1 MVLSQG
7 VKQGLALNET
17 RKWGKFMNEPGII
30 LAVTAGIIAGIV
42 VGLLFLAGKNRRL
55 AELKEKLGDC
65 QDDAASLR
73 DKLAA
78 ESERRAVA
86 EEKSSRI
93 PPLEESLSKTQ
104 QDNSALAAKISE
116 LETRLEDERRN
127 AAEKLAIL
135 EEAREQ
141 LKMEFQNVA
150 NKIFEDKS
158 QKFVDQNRENIEGML
173 KPMREQLQDFKK
185 RVEDVYDKESKD
197 RISLLNE
204 IIHLKTLNEQISED
218 AINLTNALKGQSKT
232 RGAWGEMILERVLEE
247 SGLQKGREY
256 EVQTMY
262 AGESGQRR
270 HPDVIVHL
278 PEGKDIVIDS
288 KVSLTAYEKY
298 CSAES
303 EEKRQKYL
311 KDHILAVRTH
321 VKELGLKRYEKLD
334 GIQTLDFVLMFLPIE
349 GAFWTA
355 IESEQGLFN
364 QAFDRN
370 IMLVSPSTLLATLR
384 IINNIW
390 RYEDQNKN
398 ALIIA
403 KKAGDL
409 YDKFVG
415 FVEALDD
422 VGQKIDKARE
432 SYLTARNRLIDGR
445 GNLVRRSQE
454 LRQLGVKAQK
464 ELPEGLVYKGLQ
476 EEQP

>member
-1 MVLSQG
+1 
-7 VKQGLALNET
+7 
-17 RKWGKFMNEPGII
+17 MNEAGII
-30 LAVTAGIIAGIV
+30 LALAAGILI
-42 VGLLFLAGKNRRL
+42 GLIGGWFVLAGKRRQV
-55 AELKEKLGDC
+55 AELAARLGRFE
-65 QDDAASLR
+65 QEIAALNGR
-73 DKLAA
+73 LAA

-93 PPLEESLSKTQ
+93 KGLEEGLERAKEE
-104 QDNSALAAKISE
+104 NSALLARQSE
-116 LETRLEDERRN
+116 LETRLEDERRS
-127 AAEKLAIL
+127 AAEKLAL
-135 EEAREQ
+135 MQEAREQ

-150 NKIFEDKS
+150 NRIFEDKS
-158 QKFVDQNRENIEGML
+158 QKFTEQNRENIEGVL
-173 KPMREQLQDFKK
+173 KPIREQLHDFRKK
-185 RVEDVYDKESKD
+185 VEDVYDKESKD

-204 IIHLKTLNEQISED
+204 IIHLKSLNERISED
-218 AINLTNALKGQSKT
+218 AVNLTNALKGQSKT
-232 RGAWGEMILERVLEE
+232 RGSWGEMILERVLEE

-256 EVQTMY
+256 EVQMMY
-262 AGESGQRR
+262 AGEEGQRR

-298 CSAES
+298 CTADK
-303 EEKRQKYL
+303 EEKRDKHL
-311 KDHILAVRTH
+311 KEHILSVRTH
-321 VKELGLKRYEKLD
+321 IRTLSEKRYEELE
-334 GIQTLDFVLMFLPIE
+334 GITTLDFVLMFLPIE

-364 QAFDRN
+364 EAFDKN

-432 SYLTARNRLIDGR
+432 SYQTARNRLTDGR
-445 GNLVRRSQE
+445 GNLVRRSIE

-464 ELPEGLVYKGLQ
+464 ILPESLEVKAL
-476 EEQP
+476 EE

>member
-1 MVLSQG
+1 
-7 VKQGLALNET
+7 
-17 RKWGKFMNEPGII
+17 MNEAGII
-30 LAVTAGIIAGIV
+30 LAVMAGVLLGIIG
-42 VGLLFLAGKNRRL
+42 GLLFLTGKHRQIM
-55 AELKEKLGDC
+55 ELKGTINGLEEE
-65 QDDAASLR
+65 AAAR
-73 DKLAA
+73 REKLAA
-78 ESERRAVA
+78 EAERRAIA
-86 EEKSSRI
+86 EEKSSRV
-93 PPLEESLSKTQ
+93 PGLEEGLERVQ
-104 QDNSALAAKISE
+104 QENTVLQTKLSE

-127 AAEKLAIL
+127 AAEKLTL
-135 EEAREQ
+135 LQEAREQ

-158 QKFVDQNRENIEGML
+158 QKFTDQNRENIEGVL
-173 KPMREQLQDFKK
+173 KPMREQLLDFKK
-185 RVEDVYDKESKD
+185 KVEDVYDKESKD
-197 RISLLNE
+197 RVSLLNE
-204 IIHLKTLNEQISED
+204 IIHLKSLNEQISED
-218 AINLTNALKGQSKT
+218 AVNLTNALKGQSKT
-232 RGAWGEMILERVLEE
+232 RGSWGEMILERVLEE

-262 AGESGQRR
+262 ASDEGQRR

-298 CSAES
+298 CTAATE
-303 EEKRQKYL
+303 ETREKRL
-311 KDHILAVRTH
+311 KEHIISIRTH
-321 VKELGLKRYEKLD
+321 IKNLSGKRYEELE
-334 GIQTLDFVLMFLPIE
+334 GIRTLDFVLMFMPIE

-364 QAFDRN
+364 EAFDKN

-409 YDKFVG
+409 FDKFVG
-415 FVEALDD
+415 FVEVLDD

-432 SYLTARNRLIDGR
+432 SYQTARNRLTEGR
-445 GNLVRRSQE
+445 GNLVRRSIE

-464 ELPEGLVYKGLQ
+464 ELPEGLVAQAL
-476 EEQP
+476 EEE

>member
-1 MVLSQG
+1 
-7 VKQGLALNET
+7 
-17 RKWGKFMNEPGII
+17 MNEAGMI
-30 LAVTAGIIAGIV
+30 LAVMAGILIGLGG
-42 VGLLFLAGKNRRL
+42 GLLFLAGKNRQI
-55 AELKEKLGDC
+55 AELKGEIKDREEDTAT
-65 QDDAASLR
+65 QR
-73 DKLAA
+73 EKLAA
-78 ESERRAVA
+78 EAERRAVA
-86 EEKSSRI
+86 EEKSSRV
-93 PPLEESLSKTQ
+93 
-104 QDNSALAAKISE
+104 AG
-116 LETRLEDERRN
+116 LEDERRN
-127 AAEKLAIL
+127 AE
-135 EEAREQ
+135 EMQEAREQ

-158 QKFVDQNRENIEGML
+158 QKFTDQNRENIEGVL
-173 KPMREQLQDFKK
+173 KPMREQLVDFKK
-185 RVEDVYDKESKD
+185 KVEDVYDKESKD
-197 RISLLNE
+197 RVSLLNE
-204 IIHLKTLNEQISED
+204 IIHLKTLNERISED
-218 AINLTNALKGQSKT
+218 ALNLTNALKGQSKT

-262 AGESGQRR
+262 AGDEGKRQ

-298 CSAES
+298 CTAGTD
-303 EEKRQKYL
+303 EKREKRL
-311 KDHILAVRTH
+311 KEHIISIRTH
-321 VKELGLKRYEKLD
+321 IKSLSGKRYEELE
-334 GIQTLDFVLMFLPIE
+334 GIRTLDFVLMFMPIE

-364 QAFDRN
+364 EAFNKN

-415 FVEALDD
+415 FVEALED
-422 VGQKIDKARE
+422 VGQKIGKAQE
-432 SYLTARNRLIDGR
+432 SYHTARKRLSEGK
-445 GNLVRRSQE
+445 GNLVRRSEE

-464 ELPEGLVYKGLQ
+464 ELPEGLVVQAL
-476 EEQP
+476 EEE

>member
-1 MVLSQG
+1 MNDAGMILVVMAGVLVG
-7 VKQGLALNET
+7 IGGAL
-17 RKWGKFMNEPGII
+17 
-30 LAVTAGIIAGIV
+30 
-42 VGLLFLAGKNRRL
+42 LLLAGKNRQIAELMGEIKGREEDAAAQRERL
-55 AELKEKLGDC
+55 AGE
-65 QDDAASLR
+65 A
-73 DKLAA
+73 
-78 ESERRAVA
+78 ERRAVA
-86 EEKSSRI
+86 EEKSSRV
-93 PPLEESLSKTQ
+93 PGLEEGLEKAKQ
-104 QDNSALAAKISE
+104 ENRVLLAKLSE
-116 LETRLEDERRN
+116 LETRLEDERQN
-127 AAEKLAIL
+127 AAEKLVL
-135 EEAREQ
+135 LQEAREQ

-158 QKFVDQNRENIEGML
+158 QKFTEQNRENIEGVL
-173 KPMREQLQDFKK
+173 KPMREQLLDFKK
-185 RVEDVYDKESKD
+185 KVEDVYDKESKD
-197 RISLLNE
+197 RVSLLNE
-204 IIHLKTLNEQISED
+204 IIHLKTLNERISED
-218 AINLTNALKGQSKT
+218 AVNLTNALKGQSKT

-262 AGESGQRR
+262 AGEEGQRR

-298 CSAES
+298 CTAGTD
-303 EEKRQKYL
+303 EKREKRL
-311 KDHILAVRTH
+311 KEHIISVRTH
-321 VKELGLKRYEKLD
+321 IKALSEKRYEELE
-334 GIQTLDFVLMFLPIE
+334 GIRTLDFVLMFMPIE

-364 QAFDRN
+364 EAFNKN

-409 YDKFVG
+409 FDKFVG
-415 FVEALDD
+415 FVEVLDD

-432 SYLTARNRLIDGR
+432 SYQTARKRLIDGR
-445 GNLVRRSQE
+445 GNLVRRTTE

-464 ELPEGLVYKGLQ
+464 ELPEGLVVQAL
-476 EEQP
+476 EEE

>member
-1 MVLSQG
+1 
-7 VKQGLALNET
+7 
-17 RKWGKFMNEPGII
+17 MNEPEII
-30 LAVTAGIIAGIV
+30 LAVLAGILIGTAG
-42 VGLLFLAGKNRRL
+42 GLFFLAGKNRQI
-55 AELKEKLGDC
+55 AELKGALKDSEEETAT
-65 QDDAASLR
+65 QR
-73 DKLAA
+73 EKLAA
-78 ESERRAVA
+78 EAERRAVA
-86 EEKSSRI
+86 EEKSSRV
-93 PPLEESLSKTQ
+93 PGLEEGQEK
-104 QDNSALAAKISE
+104 AKQENVVLQAKLSE

-127 AAEKLAIL
+127 AGEKLAL
-135 EEAREQ
+135 LQEAREQ

-158 QKFVDQNRENIEGML
+158 QKFTEQNRENIEGVL
-173 KPMREQLQDFKK
+173 KPMREQLLDFKK
-185 RVEDVYDKESKD
+185 KVEDVYDKESKD
-197 RISLLNE
+197 RVSLLNE
-204 IIHLKTLNEQISED
+204 IIHLKSLNERISED
-218 AINLTNALKGQSKT
+218 AVNLTNALKGQSKT
-232 RGAWGEMILERVLEE
+232 RGSWGEMILERVLEE

-262 AGESGQRR
+262 ASEEGQRR

-298 CSAES
+298 CTAGT
-303 EEKRQKYL
+303 EEIRDKRL
-311 KDHILAVRTH
+311 REHIISIRTH
-321 VKELGLKRYEKLD
+321 IKSLSDKRYEELE
-334 GIQTLDFVLMFLPIE
+334 GIRTLDFVLMFLPIE

-364 QAFDRN
+364 EAFDKN

-415 FVEALDD
+415 FVEALDE

-432 SYLTARNRLIDGR
+432 SYQTARNRLTEGR
-445 GNLVRRSQE
+445 GNLVRRSIE

-464 ELPEGLVYKGLQ
+464 ELPEGLVVQAL
-476 EEQP
+476 EEE

>member
-1 MVLSQG
+1 M
-7 VKQGLALNET
+7 NET
-17 RKWGKFMNEPGII
+17 GMI
-30 LAVTAGIIAGIV
+30 LAVLAGIV
-42 VGLLFLAGKNRRL
+42 IGIIGSLLFLAGKNRQITELQEKIRVGV
-55 AELKEKLGDC
+55 AEAAALREKI
-65 QDDAASLR
+65 
-73 DKLAA
+73 AA
-78 ESERRAVA
+78 EGERRAVA

-93 PPLEESLSKTQ
+93 LGLEQGLER
-104 QDNSALAAKISE
+104 AKQENTGLRTKLSE

-127 AAEKLAIL
+127 AGEKLTL
-135 EEAREQ
+135 LQEARDQ

-158 QKFVDQNRENIEGML
+158 QKFTEQNRENIEGVL
-173 KPMREQLQDFKK
+173 KPIREQLLDFKK
-185 RVEDVYDKESKD
+185 KVEDVYDKESKD
-197 RISLLNE
+197 RVSLLNE
-204 IIHLKTLNEQISED
+204 IIHLKSLNERISDD
-218 AINLTNALKGQSKT
+218 AVNLTNALKGQSKT
-232 RGAWGEMILERVLEE
+232 RGSWGEMILERVLEE

-256 EVQTMY
+256 DVQTMY
-262 AGESGQRR
+262 AGEEGQRR

-298 CSAES
+298 CTADT
-303 EEKRQKYL
+303 EEKRDKFL
-311 KDHILAVRTH
+311 KEHIISVRTH
-321 VKELGLKRYEKLD
+321 IKSLSEKRYEELE
-334 GIQTLDFVLMFLPIE
+334 GIRTLDFVLMFLPIE

-364 QAFDRN
+364 ESFSRN

-432 SYLTARNRLIDGR
+432 SYHTARNRLADGR
-445 GNLVRRSQE
+445 GNLVRRSVE

-464 ELPEGLVYKGLQ
+464 ELPEGLIIQAL
-476 EEQP
+476 EEE

>member
-1 MVLSQG
+1 
-7 VKQGLALNET
+7 
-17 RKWGKFMNEPGII
+17 MNDAGMI
-30 LAVTAGIIAGIV
+30 LVVMAGILVGI
-42 VGLLFLAGKNRRL
+42 GGALLLLAGKNRQIAELMGEIKGREEDAAAQRERL
-55 AELKEKLGDC
+55 AGE
-65 QDDAASLR
+65 A
-73 DKLAA
+73 
-78 ESERRAVA
+78 ERRAVA
-86 EEKSSRI
+86 EEKSSRV
-93 PPLEESLSKTQ
+93 PGLEEGLEKAKQ
-104 QDNSALAAKISE
+104 ENGVLLAKLSE

-127 AAEKLAIL
+127 AAEKLVL
-135 EEAREQ
+135 LQEAREQ

-158 QKFVDQNRENIEGML
+158 QKFTEQNRENIEGVL
-173 KPMREQLQDFKK
+173 KPMREQLLDFKK
-185 RVEDVYDKESKD
+185 KVEDVYDKESKD
-197 RISLLNE
+197 RVSLLNE
-204 IIHLKTLNEQISED
+204 IIHLKTLNERISED
-218 AINLTNALKGQSKT
+218 AVNLTNALKGQSKT

-262 AGESGQRR
+262 AGEEGQRR

-298 CSAES
+298 CTAGTD
-303 EEKRQKYL
+303 EKREKRL
-311 KDHILAVRTH
+311 KEHIISVRTH
-321 VKELGLKRYEKLD
+321 IKALSEKRYEELE
-334 GIQTLDFVLMFLPIE
+334 GIRTLDFVLMFMPIE

-364 QAFDRN
+364 EAFNKN

-409 YDKFVG
+409 FDKFVG
-415 FVEALDD
+415 FVEVLDD

-432 SYLTARNRLIDGR
+432 SYQTARKRLIEGR
-445 GNLVRRSQE
+445 GNLVRRTTE
-454 LRQLGVKAQK
+454 LQQLGVKAQK
-464 ELPEGLVYKGLQ
+464 ELPEGLVVQAQ
-476 EEQP
+476 EEE

>member
-1 MVLSQG
+1 
-7 VKQGLALNET
+7 
-17 RKWGKFMNEPGII
+17 MNEAEMI
-30 LAVTAGIIAGIV
+30 LAVMAGVLAGTAGA
-42 VGLLFLAGKNRRL
+42 LLFLAGKNRQI
-55 AELKEKLGDC
+55 AELKGEVKGLEN
-65 QDDAASLR
+65 DAASQR
-73 DKLAA
+73 EKLAA
-78 ESERRAVA
+78 EAERRAVA
-86 EEKSSRI
+86 EEKSSRV
-93 PPLEESLSKTQ
+93 PGLEEWLERSKQENTVLQ
-104 QDNSALAAKISE
+104 AKLSE
-116 LETRLEDERRN
+116 LETRLEDERSN
-127 AAEKLAIL
+127 SEEKLAL
-135 EEAREQ
+135 LQEAREQ

-158 QKFVDQNRENIEGML
+158 QKFTEQNRENIEGVL
-173 KPMREQLQDFKK
+173 KPMREQLLDFKK
-185 RVEDVYDKESKD
+185 KVEDVYDKESKD
-197 RISLLNE
+197 RVSLLNE
-204 IIHLKTLNEQISED
+204 IIHLKTLNERISED
-218 AINLTNALKGQSKT
+218 AVNLTNALKGQSKT
-232 RGAWGEMILERVLEE
+232 RGSWGEMILERVLEE

-262 AGESGQRR
+262 ASEEGQRR

-298 CSAES
+298 CTAGT
-303 EEKRQKYL
+303 EEIRDKRL
-311 KDHILAVRTH
+311 KEHIISIRTH
-321 VKELGLKRYEKLD
+321 IKALSEKRYEELE
-334 GIQTLDFVLMFLPIE
+334 GIRTLDFVLMFLPIE

-364 QAFDRN
+364 EAFDRN

-415 FVEALDD
+415 FVEALDE

-432 SYLTARNRLIDGR
+432 SYQTSRNRLTEGR
-445 GNLVRRSQE
+445 GNLVRRSIE

-464 ELPEGLVYKGLQ
+464 ELPEGLVVKAL
-476 EEQP
+476 EEE

>member
-1 MVLSQG
+1 
-7 VKQGLALNET
+7 
-17 RKWGKFMNEPGII
+17 MNEAGVVLAALAGFLIGII
-30 LAVTAGIIAGIV
+30 G
-42 VGLLFLAGKNRRL
+42 GLLLLAGKNRQIG
-55 AELKEKLGDC
+55 E
-65 QDDAASLR
+65 LR
-73 DKLAA
+73 DSNRSCEETAGKLRETLAA
-78 ESERRAVA
+78 EVERRAVA

-93 PPLEESLSKTQ
+93 PELAESLGKANLE
-104 QDNSALAAKISE
+104 NSALQAKLSE

-127 AAEKLAIL
+127 TEEKLTL
-135 EEAREQ
+135 LKEAREQ
-141 LKMEFQNVA
+141 LKMEFQNLA

-158 QKFVDQNRENIEGML
+158 QKFTDQNKENLEGVL
-173 KPMREQLQDFKK
+173 KPMREQLLDFKK
-185 RVEDVYDKESKD
+185 KVEDVYDKESKD
-197 RISLLNE
+197 RVSLLHE
-204 IIHLKTLNEQISED
+204 IIHLKTLNERISED
-218 AINLTNALKGQSKT
+218 AVNLTNALKGQSKT
-232 RGAWGEMILERVLEE
+232 RGSWGEMILERVLEE

-256 EVQTMY
+256 EVQAMY
-262 AGESGQRR
+262 ASEQGQRR

-298 CSAES
+298 CTADTDD
-303 EEKRQKYL
+303 KRDKRL
-311 KDHILAVRTH
+311 KEHILSVRTH
-321 VKELGLKRYEKLD
+321 IKALSEKRYEELE
-334 GIQTLDFVLMFLPIE
+334 GIKTLDFVLMFLPIE

-355 IESEQGLFN
+355 IESEQSLFN
-364 QAFDRN
+364 EAFDKN

-398 ALIIA
+398 ALVIA

-432 SYLTARNRLIDGR
+432 SYQTARNRLTDGR
-445 GNLVRRSQE
+445 GNLVRRSLE

-464 ELPEGLVYKGLQ
+464 ELPEGLVAQTL
-476 EEQP
+476 EED

>member
-1 MVLSQG
+1 MNDAGMILVVMAGVLVG
-7 VKQGLALNET
+7 IGGAL
-17 RKWGKFMNEPGII
+17 
-30 LAVTAGIIAGIV
+30 
-42 VGLLFLAGKNRRL
+42 LLLAGKNRQIAELMGEIKGREEDAAAQRERL
-55 AELKEKLGDC
+55 AGE
-65 QDDAASLR
+65 A
-73 DKLAA
+73 
-78 ESERRAVA
+78 ERRAVA
-86 EEKSSRI
+86 EEKSSRV
-93 PPLEESLSKTQ
+93 PGLEEGLEKAKQ
-104 QDNSALAAKISE
+104 ENGVLLAKLSE

-127 AAEKLAIL
+127 AAEKLVL
-135 EEAREQ
+135 LQEAREQ

-158 QKFVDQNRENIEGML
+158 QKFTEQNRENIEGVL
-173 KPMREQLQDFKK
+173 KPMREQLLDFKK
-185 RVEDVYDKESKD
+185 KVEDVYDKESKD
-197 RISLLNE
+197 RVSLLNE
-204 IIHLKTLNEQISED
+204 IIHLKTLNERISED
-218 AINLTNALKGQSKT
+218 AVNLTNALKGQSKT

-262 AGESGQRR
+262 AGEEGQRR

-298 CSAES
+298 CTAGTD
-303 EEKRQKYL
+303 EKREKRL
-311 KDHILAVRTH
+311 KEHIISVRTH
-321 VKELGLKRYEKLD
+321 IKALSEKRYEELE
-334 GIQTLDFVLMFLPIE
+334 GIRTLDFVLMFMPIE

-364 QAFDRN
+364 EAFNKN

-409 YDKFVG
+409 FDKFVG
-415 FVEALDD
+415 FVEVLDD

-432 SYLTARNRLIDGR
+432 SYQTARKRLIEGR
-445 GNLVRRSQE
+445 GNLVRRTTE
-454 LRQLGVKAQK
+454 LQQLGVKAQK
-464 ELPEGLVYKGLQ
+464 ELPEGLVVQAQ
-476 EEQP
+476 EEE

>member
-1 MVLSQG
+1 
-7 VKQGLALNET
+7 
-17 RKWGKFMNEPGII
+17 MNDAGMI
-30 LAVTAGIIAGIV
+30 LVVIAGV
-42 VGLLFLAGKNRRL
+42 LVGIGGALLLLAGKNRQIAELMGEIKGREEDAAAQRERL
-55 AELKEKLGDC
+55 AGE
-65 QDDAASLR
+65 A
-73 DKLAA
+73 
-78 ESERRAVA
+78 ERRAVA
-86 EEKSSRI
+86 EEKSSRV
-93 PPLEESLSKTQ
+93 PGLEEGLEKAKQ
-104 QDNSALAAKISE
+104 ENGVLLAKLSE

-127 AAEKLAIL
+127 AAEKIVLL
-135 EEAREQ
+135 QEAREQ

-158 QKFVDQNRENIEGML
+158 QKFTEQNRENIEGVL
-173 KPMREQLQDFKK
+173 KPMREQLLDFKK
-185 RVEDVYDKESKD
+185 KVEDVYDKESKD
-197 RISLLNE
+197 RVSLLNE
-204 IIHLKTLNEQISED
+204 IIHLKTLNERISED
-218 AINLTNALKGQSKT
+218 AVNLTNALKGQSKT

-262 AGESGQRR
+262 AGEEGQRR

-298 CSAES
+298 CTAGTD
-303 EEKRQKYL
+303 EKREKRL
-311 KDHILAVRTH
+311 KEHIISVRTH
-321 VKELGLKRYEKLD
+321 IKALSEKRYEELE
-334 GIQTLDFVLMFLPIE
+334 GIRTLDFVLMFMPIE

-364 QAFDRN
+364 EAFNKN

-409 YDKFVG
+409 FDKFVG
-415 FVEALDD
+415 FVEVLDD
-422 VGQKIDKARE
+422 VGQKIEKARE
-432 SYLTARNRLIDGR
+432 SYQTARKRLIEGR
-445 GNLVRRSQE
+445 GNLVRRTTE

-464 ELPEGLVYKGLQ
+464 ELPEGLVVQAL
-476 EEQP
+476 EEE

>member
-1 MVLSQG
+1 
-7 VKQGLALNET
+7 
-17 RKWGKFMNEPGII
+17 MNEPEII
-30 LAVTAGIIAGIV
+30 LAVIAGILIGTAGV
-42 VGLLFLAGKNRRL
+42 LFFLTGKNRQIT
-55 AELKEKLGDC
+55 ELKGTIKGLEEETAT
-65 QDDAASLR
+65 QR
-73 DKLAA
+73 EKLAA
-78 ESERRAVA
+78 EVERRAIA
-86 EEKSSRI
+86 EEKSSRV
-93 PPLEESLSKTQ
+93 PGLEEGQEKTKQ
-104 QDNSALAAKISE
+104 ENVVLQAKVSE
-116 LETRLEDERRN
+116 LETRLEDER
-127 AAEKLAIL
+127 EKLAL
-135 EEAREQ
+135 LQEAREQ

-158 QKFVDQNRENIEGML
+158 QKFTEQNRENIEGVL
-173 KPMREQLQDFKK
+173 KPMREQLLDFKK
-185 RVEDVYDKESKD
+185 KVEDVYDKESKD
-197 RISLLNE
+197 RVSLLNE
-204 IIHLKTLNEQISED
+204 IIHLKTLNERISED
-218 AINLTNALKGQSKT
+218 AVNLTNALKGQSKT
-232 RGAWGEMILERVLEE
+232 RGSWGEMILERVLEE

-262 AGESGQRR
+262 ASEEGQRR

-298 CSAES
+298 CTAGT
-303 EEKRQKYL
+303 EETRDKRL
-311 KDHILAVRTH
+311 KEHIISIRTH
-321 VKELGLKRYEKLD
+321 IKSLSEKRYEELE
-334 GIQTLDFVLMFLPIE
+334 GIRTLDFVLMFLPIE

-364 QAFDRN
+364 EAFDKN

-415 FVEALDD
+415 FIEALDD

-432 SYLTARNRLIDGR
+432 SYQTARNRLTDGR
-445 GNLVRRSQE
+445 GNLIKRSEE

-464 ELPEGLVYKGLQ
+464 ELPAELVVQALEK
-476 EEQP
+476 E

>member
-1 MVLSQG
+1 
-7 VKQGLALNET
+7 
-17 RKWGKFMNEPGII
+17 MNE
-30 LAVTAGIIAGIV
+30 AGIIFSVLAGV
-42 VGLLFLAGKNRRL
+42 LLGLVGGLLFLAGKNRQM
-55 AELKEKLGDC
+55 AELRGEARELETTAATLREKLGEEA
-65 QDDAASLR
+65 Q
-73 DKLAA
+73 
-78 ESERRAVA
+78 RRAVA
-86 EEKSSRI
+86 EEKSSRV
-93 PPLEESLSKTQ
+93 PGLEEGIEKAKQ
-104 QDNSALAAKISE
+104 ENSVLQVKLSE
-116 LETRLEDERRN
+116 LETRLEDERKN
-127 AAEKLAIL
+127 AEEKLAL
-135 EEAREQ
+135 LQEAREQ

-158 QKFVDQNRENIEGML
+158 QKFTDQNRENIEGVL
-173 KPMREQLQDFKK
+173 KPMREQLLEFKK
-185 RVEDVYDKESKD
+185 KVEDVYDKESKD
-197 RISLLNE
+197 RVSLLNE
-204 IIHLKTLNEQISED
+204 IMHLKTLNERISED
-218 AINLTNALKGQSKT
+218 ALNLTNALKGQSKT
-232 RGAWGEMILERVLEE
+232 RGSWGEMILERVLEE

-256 EVQTMY
+256 EVQAMY
-262 AGESGQRR
+262 ASEEGQRR

-298 CSAES
+298 CSADS
-303 EEKRQKYL
+303 EDKREKRL
-311 KDHILAVRTH
+311 KEHILSIRTH
-321 VKELGLKRYEKLD
+321 VKALSEKRYEELE
-334 GIQTLDFVLMFLPIE
+334 GIRTLDFVLMFLPVE

-355 IESEQGLFN
+355 IEAEQGLFN
-364 QAFDRN
+364 EAFDRN

-432 SYLTARNRLIDGR
+432 SYRTARNRLTEGR
-445 GNLVRRSQE
+445 GNLVRRSIE

-464 ELPEGLVYKGLQ
+464 ELPEGLVVQAL
-476 EEQP
+476 EDES

>member
-1 MVLSQG
+1 
-7 VKQGLALNET
+7 
-17 RKWGKFMNEPGII
+17 MNEAEMI
-30 LAVTAGIIAGIV
+30 LAVMAGVLAGTAGA
-42 VGLLFLAGKNRRL
+42 LLFLAGKNRQIV
-55 AELKEKLGDC
+55 ELKGEVKGLEN
-65 QDDAASLR
+65 DAASQR
-73 DKLAA
+73 EKLAA
-78 ESERRAVA
+78 EAERRAVA
-86 EEKSSRI
+86 EEKSSRV
-93 PPLEESLSKTQ
+93 PGLEEWRERSKQENTVLQ
-104 QDNSALAAKISE
+104 AKLSE
-116 LETRLEDERRN
+116 LETRLEDERSN
-127 AAEKLAIL
+127 SEEKLAL
-135 EEAREQ
+135 LQEAREQ

-158 QKFVDQNRENIEGML
+158 QKFTEQNRENIEGVL
-173 KPMREQLQDFKK
+173 KPMREQLLDFKK
-185 RVEDVYDKESKD
+185 KVEDVYDKESKD
-197 RISLLNE
+197 RVSLLNE
-204 IIHLKTLNEQISED
+204 IIHLKTLNERISED
-218 AINLTNALKGQSKT
+218 AVNLTNALKGQSKT
-232 RGAWGEMILERVLEE
+232 RGSWGEMILERVLEE

-262 AGESGQRR
+262 ASEEGQRR

-298 CSAES
+298 CTAGT
-303 EEKRQKYL
+303 EEIRDKRL
-311 KDHILAVRTH
+311 KEHIISIRTH
-321 VKELGLKRYEKLD
+321 IKALSEKRYEELE
-334 GIQTLDFVLMFLPIE
+334 GIRTLDFVLMFLPIE

-364 QAFDRN
+364 EAFDRN

-415 FVEALDD
+415 FVEALDE

-432 SYLTARNRLIDGR
+432 SYQTARNRLTEGR
-445 GNLVRRSQE
+445 GNLVRRSIE

-464 ELPEGLVYKGLQ
+464 ELPEGLVVKAL
-476 EEQP
+476 EEE

>member
-1 MVLSQG
+1 
-7 VKQGLALNET
+7 
-17 RKWGKFMNEPGII
+17 MNEAGII
-30 LAVTAGIIAGIV
+30 LAVMAGVLLGIIG
-42 VGLLFLAGKNRRL
+42 GLLFLTGKHRQIM
-55 AELKEKLGDC
+55 ELKSTINGLEE
-65 QDDAASLR
+65 DAATQR
-73 DKLAA
+73 EKLAA
-78 ESERRAVA
+78 EAERRAIA
-86 EEKSSRI
+86 EEKSSRV
-93 PPLEESLSKTQ
+93 PGLEEGLERVQ
-104 QDNSALAAKISE
+104 QENTVLQTKLSE

-127 AAEKLAIL
+127 AAEKLTL
-135 EEAREQ
+135 LQEAREQ

-158 QKFVDQNRENIEGML
+158 QKFTDQNRENIEGVL
-173 KPMREQLQDFKK
+173 KPMREQLLDFKK
-185 RVEDVYDKESKD
+185 KVEDVYDKESKD
-197 RISLLNE
+197 RVSLLNE
-204 IIHLKTLNEQISED
+204 IIHLKSLNEQISED
-218 AINLTNALKGQSKT
+218 AVNLTNALKGQSKT
-232 RGAWGEMILERVLEE
+232 RGSWGEMILERVLEE

-262 AGESGQRR
+262 ASDEGQRR

-298 CSAES
+298 CTASTE
-303 EEKRQKYL
+303 ETREKRL
-311 KDHILAVRTH
+311 KEHIISIRTH
-321 VKELGLKRYEKLD
+321 IKNLSGKRYEELE
-334 GIQTLDFVLMFLPIE
+334 GIRTLDFVLMFMPIE

-364 QAFDRN
+364 EAFDKN

-409 YDKFVG
+409 FDKFVG
-415 FVEALDD
+415 FVEVLDD

-432 SYLTARNRLIDGR
+432 SYQTARNRLTEGR
-445 GNLVRRSQE
+445 GNLVRRSIE

-464 ELPEGLVYKGLQ
+464 ELPEGLVAQAL
-476 EEQP
+476 EEE

>member
-1 MVLSQG
+1 
-7 VKQGLALNET
+7 
-17 RKWGKFMNEPGII
+17 MNEAGMILAGMAGILVGII
-30 LAVTAGIIAGIV
+30 G
-42 VGLLFLAGKNRRL
+42 GLLVLAGKNRQMM
-55 AELKEKLGDC
+55 EMK
-65 QDDAASLR
+65 DAIRGSEEETAALR
-73 DKLAA
+73 EKLAA
-78 ESERRAVA
+78 EAERRAAA
-86 EEKSSRI
+86 EEKSSRVGG
-93 PPLEESLSKTQ
+93 LEEGLEK
-104 QDNSALAAKISE
+104 AKQENTVLQTKLSE
-116 LETRLEDERRN
+116 LETRLEEERRS
-127 AAEKLAIL
+127 AGEKLAL
-135 EEAREQ
+135 LQEARDQ

-158 QKFVDQNRENIEGML
+158 LKFTEQNRENIEGVL
-173 KPMREQLQDFKK
+173 KPMREQLLDFKK
-185 RVEDVYDKESKD
+185 KVEDVYDKESKD

-204 IIHLKTLNEQISED
+204 IIHLKTLNERISED
-218 AINLTNALKGQSKT
+218 ALNLTNALKGQSKT
-232 RGAWGEMILERVLEE
+232 RGSWGEMILERVLEE
-247 SGLQKGREY
+247 SGLQRGREY

-262 AGESGQRR
+262 ASDEGHRR

-298 CSAES
+298 CSADT
-303 EEKRQKYL
+303 EEKRDKRL
-311 KDHILAVRTH
+311 KEHIISVRTH
-321 VKELGLKRYEKLD
+321 IKTLSEKRYEELE
-334 GIQTLDFVLMFLPIE
+334 GIRTLDFVLMFLPIE

-364 QAFDRN
+364 EAFDRN

-409 YDKFVG
+409 HDKFVG

-432 SYLTARNRLIDGR
+432 SYLTARNRLSEGK
-445 GNLVRRSQE
+445 GNLVRRSVE

-464 ELPEGLVYKGLQ
+464 ELPEGLVAQAL
-476 EEQP
+476 EED

>member
-1 MVLSQG
+1 
-7 VKQGLALNET
+7 
-17 RKWGKFMNEPGII
+17 MNDAGMI
-30 LAVTAGIIAGIV
+30 LAVMAGVLVGI
-42 VGLLFLAGKNRRL
+42 GGALLLLAGKNRQIAELMGEIKGREEDVAAQRERL
-55 AELKEKLGDC
+55 AGE
-65 QDDAASLR
+65 A
-73 DKLAA
+73 
-78 ESERRAVA
+78 ERRAVA

-93 PPLEESLSKTQ
+93 PGLEEGQEKAKLENTRLQSK
-104 QDNSALAAKISE
+104 LSE
-116 LETRLEDERRN
+116 LETRLEDERKS
-127 AAEKLAIL
+127 AEEKLGL
-135 EEAREQ
+135 LQEAREQ

-158 QKFVDQNRENIEGML
+158 QKFTEQNRENIEGVL
-173 KPMREQLQDFKK
+173 KPMREQLLDFKK
-185 RVEDVYDKESKD
+185 KVEDVYDKESKD
-197 RISLLNE
+197 RVSLLNE
-204 IIHLKTLNEQISED
+204 IIHLKTLNERISED
-218 AINLTNALKGQSKT
+218 AVNLTNALKGQSKT

-262 AGESGQRR
+262 AGEEGQRR

-298 CSAES
+298 CTAGTD
-303 EEKRQKYL
+303 EKREKRL
-311 KDHILAVRTH
+311 KEHIISVRTH
-321 VKELGLKRYEKLD
+321 IKALSQKRYEELE
-334 GIQTLDFVLMFLPIE
+334 GIRTLDFVLMFMPIE

-364 QAFDRN
+364 EAFNKN

-409 YDKFVG
+409 FDKFVG
-415 FVEALDD
+415 FVEVLDD

-432 SYLTARNRLIDGR
+432 SYQTARKRLIEGR
-445 GNLVRRSQE
+445 GNLVRRTTE

-464 ELPEGLVYKGLQ
+464 ELPEGLVVQAL
-476 EEQP
+476 EEE